1 MFTPKKIM
9 VPTDFSTFAD
19 EAVEKAV
26 DLAVQLNAQV
36 LLLHVI
42 EENIRQCAIDYYI
55 DYCLSD
61 DFVVQFESEL
71 KKAATERLEKQIS
84 ALKGRNK
91 LNISYDIQRGIPSE
105 VILDEQISSGSDLI
119 VIASHG
125 RTGLKSYPLGSVSRK
140 ILDTAKCP
148 VMVIR
153 G

>member
-1 MFTPKKIM
+1 MFSPKKILA
-9 VPTDFSTFAD
+9 PTDFSLPAD
-19 EAVEKAV
+19 TAVEKAV

-71 KKAATERLEKQIS
+71 KKAATDRLEKQLS
-84 ALKGRNK
+84 AIKGRNR
-91 LNISYDIQRGIPSE
+91 LNISYNIQRGIPAE
-105 VILDEQISSGSDLI
+105 VILDEQISHGSDLI

-125 RTGLKSYPLGSVSRK
+125 RTGLKTYPMGSVADKVVNSA
-140 ILDTAKCP
+140 TCP
-148 VMVIR
+148 VLLIR
-153 G
+153 A